1 MWMWDAVKAE
11 AKVEN
16 SCIFEL
22 PPDVGRSDLSTES
35 PSQTET
41 IFLALKAASHHSFQ
55 VRLALH
61 STLRVETAS

>member
-22 PPDVGRSDLSTES
+22 PPDVGRSDLSTVS
-35 PSQTET
+35 VSDRDH
-41 IFLALKAASHHSFQ
+41 IFGTQGGVTSLVPGEAGITFHIAG
-55 VRLALH
+55 
-61 STLRVETAS
+61 